1 MGLDMYVFRI
11 RKPDLNYR
19 VYSQD
24 EIRELNLTTCT
35 IDDFEKADAA
45 MSQLLPYV
53 SKIKVINEYYDV
65 EAIIKDYNLPAKS
78 HIGTVSSH
86 GIRVSGKSTSGQW
99 VSVDIS
105 TEEIECKYIISKI
118 EDSYAWKTQD
128 VAYWRKHYDLQERFY
143 ELIGDVENCGYYLLD
158 VETINTLR
166 DEYEADMSDVPL
178 EAATDKS
185 ALFYHEWY

>member
-11 RKPDLNYR
+11 TNPNLKHR

-24 EIRELNLTTCT
+24 EIRSMGLTTCT
-35 IDDFEKADAA
+35 VDDFTAADAA
-45 MSQLLPYV
+45 MAQLMPYV
-53 SKIKVINEYYDV
+53 SKIKVINKYYDV
-65 EAIIKDYNLPAKS
+65 KAIIRDYNLPANS
-78 HIGTVSSH
+78 QIGVVSGQ
-86 GIRVSGKSTSGQW
+86 GIVVSGKYNGQW
-99 VSVDIS
+99 VKADIS
-105 TEEIECKYIISKI
+105 HEEVKRKYIVPKI
-118 EDSYAWKTQD
+118 EDSYAWKTQE

-166 DEYEADMSDVPL
+166 DEYEGDMIDVPS
-178 EAATDKS
+178 EAATDKA

>member
-11 RKPDLNYR
+11 TNPNLKHR

-24 EIRELNLTTCT
+24 EIRSMGLTTCT
-35 IDDFEKADAA
+35 VDDFAAADAA
-45 MSQLLPYV
+45 MAQLMPYV
-53 SKIKVINEYYDV
+53 SKIKVINKYYDV
-65 EAIIKDYNLPAKS
+65 KAIIRDYNLPANS
-78 HIGTVSSH
+78 QIGVVSGQ
-86 GIRVSGKSTSGQW
+86 GIIVSGKYNGQW
-99 VSVDIS
+99 VKADIS
-105 TEEIECKYIISKI
+105 HEEVKRKYIVPKI
-118 EDSYAWKTQD
+118 EDSYAWKTQE

-166 DEYEADMSDVPL
+166 DEYEEDMIDVPS
-178 EAATDKS
+178 EEATDKT